1 MAPLQPISSNGYGL
15 TSLAAVFP
23 TGTTVWKMLEYRL
36 DSEAPVPFAV
46 LLNADSELIRLSIV
60 GVSLPAQVPPLVWI
74 GDEIRM
80 DF

>member
-1 MAPLQPISSNGYGL
+1 M
-15 TSLAAVFP
+15 
-23 TGTTVWKMLEYRL
+23 WKMLEYRL